1 MSRLKKSNRIWGLGP
16 TGLGVRRYDEQV
28 PEDSL
33 NSALAAGLAKIGDR
47 WSLLV
52 INALLDGPRRFNE
65 LVDEVRG
72 IAPNVL
78 SARLRRLEDDGI
90 VVVRPY
96 SQRPPRSD
104 YQLSAS
110 GKELAGALQLLARWG
125 SEQAGAG
132 DIRHSACGTP
142 LDVRWFCPTCA
153 RMVEEPEDTGVR
165 LL

>member
-1 MSRLKKSNRIWGLGP
+1 MSAAEKSSRTLGP
-16 TGLGVRRYDEQV
+16 NSTPLGDRRYDEGV

-33 NSALAAGLAKIGDR
+33 NAALAAALAKIGDR

-52 INALLDGPRRFNE
+52 INSLLAGPRRFNE
-65 LVDEVRG
+65 LVEEVGG

-78 SARLRRLEDDGI
+78 SARLRHLEDDGI
-90 VVVRPY
+90 VIVRPY
-96 SQRPPRSD
+96 SHRPPRSD

-125 SEQAGAG
+125 SEQTGAG
-132 DIRHSACGTP
+132 DIRHEACGTP

-153 RMVEEPEDTGVR
+153 RIVHEPEDAGLR

>member
-1 MSRLKKSNRIWGLGP
+1 MPPLEKSSRTSGPESTPLGD
-16 TGLGVRRYDEQV
+16 RRYDEGV

-33 NSALAAGLAKIGDR
+33 NAALAAALAKIGDR

-52 INALLDGPRRFNE
+52 INALLAGPRRFNE
-65 LVDEVRG
+65 LVEEVGG

-78 SARLRRLEDDGI
+78 SARLRHLEDDGI
-90 VVVRPY
+90 VIVRPY

-125 SEQAGAG
+125 SEQMGAG
-132 DIRHSACGTP
+132 DIRHEACGTP

-153 RMVEEPEDTGVR
+153 RIVHEPEDTGMR

>member
-1 MSRLKKSNRIWGLGP
+1 MSLEKKSSQS
-16 TGLGVRRYDEQV
+16 LGVASAAVGDHRYDEGV

-33 NSALAAGLAKIGDR
+33 NSALAAALAKIGDR

-52 INALLDGPRRFNE
+52 ISALLGGPRRFNE
-65 LVDEVRG
+65 IVEEVRG

-78 SARLRRLEDDGI
+78 SARLRHLEDDGI
-90 VVVRPY
+90 VIVRPY
-96 SQRPPRSD
+96 SRRPPRSD

-125 SEQAGAG
+125 SEQPGAG
-132 DIRHSACGTP
+132 DIRHRACGTP

-153 RMVEEPEDTGVR
+153 RIVEDPEDAGLR

>member
-1 MSRLKKSNRIWGLGP
+1 MSPGKKSSRPWSLEPAAPGDH
-16 TGLGVRRYDEQV
+16 RYDEGV

-33 NSALAAGLAKIGDR
+33 NSALAAALAKIGDR

-78 SARLRRLEDDGI
+78 SARLRHLEDDGI

-153 RMVEEPEDTGVR
+153 RIVEEPEDTGVR

>member
-1 MSRLKKSNRIWGLGP
+1 MSLERKSSRTLVVEPAAMGDRG
-16 TGLGVRRYDEQV
+16 YDEGV

-33 NSALAAGLAKIGDR
+33 NSALAAALAKIGDR

-65 LVDEVRG
+65 LADEVRG

-78 SARLRRLEDDGI
+78 SARLRHLEDDGI
-90 VVVRPY
+90 VIVRPY
-96 SQRPPRSD
+96 SRRPPRSD

-125 SEQAGAG
+125 SEQPGAG
-132 DIRHSACGTP
+132 DIRHQACGTP

-153 RMVEEPEDTGVR
+153 RIVEDPEDAGLR

>member
-1 MSRLKKSNRIWGLGP
+1 MPPVEKSSPPSDPESTPLGD
-16 TGLGVRRYDEQV
+16 RRYDEGV

-33 NSALAAGLAKIGDR
+33 NSALAAALAKIGDR

-52 INALLDGPRRFNE
+52 INALLAGPRRFNE
-65 LVDEVRG
+65 LVEEVGG

-78 SARLRRLEDDGI
+78 SARLRHLEDDGI
-90 VVVRPY
+90 VIVRPY

-125 SEQAGAG
+125 SEQMGAG
-132 DIRHSACGTP
+132 DIRHEACGTP

-153 RMVEEPEDTGVR
+153 RIVHEPEDTGMR

>member
-1 MSRLKKSNRIWGLGP
+1 MPPGEKSSRTSAPESTPLGD
-16 TGLGVRRYDEQV
+16 RRYDEGV

-33 NSALAAGLAKIGDR
+33 NAALAAALAKIGDR

-52 INALLDGPRRFNE
+52 INALLAGPRRFNE
-65 LVDEVRG
+65 LVEEVGG

-78 SARLRRLEDDGI
+78 SARLRHLEDDGI
-90 VVVRPY
+90 VIVRPY

-125 SEQAGAG
+125 SEQMGAG
-132 DIRHSACGTP
+132 DIRHEACGTP

-153 RMVEEPEDTGVR
+153 RIVHEPEDTGMR

>member
-1 MSRLKKSNRIWGLGP
+1 MSLERKSSRTLVVESTPMGDRG
-16 TGLGVRRYDEQV
+16 YDEGV

-33 NSALAAGLAKIGDR
+33 NSALAAALAKIGDR

-78 SARLRRLEDDGI
+78 SARLRHLEDDGI
-90 VVVRPY
+90 VIVRPY
-96 SQRPPRSD
+96 SRRPPRSD

-125 SEQAGAG
+125 SEQPGAG
-132 DIRHSACGTP
+132 DIRHQACGTP

-153 RMVEEPEDTGVR
+153 RIVEDPEDAGLR

>member
-1 MSRLKKSNRIWGLGP
+1 MSLERKSSR
-16 TGLGVRRYDEQV
+16 TVGVESAAAGHRRYDEWV

-33 NSALAAGLAKIGDR
+33 NSALAAALAKIGDR

-78 SARLRRLEDDGI
+78 SARLRHLEDDGI
-90 VVVRPY
+90 VIVRPY
-96 SQRPPRSD
+96 SRRPPRSD

-125 SEQAGAG
+125 SEQPGAG
-132 DIRHSACGTP
+132 DIRHQACGTP

-153 RMVEEPEDTGVR
+153 RIVEDPEDAGLR

>member
-1 MSRLKKSNRIWGLGP
+1 MSPRRKSSRAFETTP
-16 TGLGVRRYDEQV
+16 FRERRYDEEV

-33 NSALAAGLAKIGDR
+33 NSALAAALAKIGDR

-52 INALLDGPRRFNE
+52 IHALLDGPRRFNE
-65 LVDEVRG
+65 LAEEVRG

-78 SARLRRLEDDGI
+78 SARLRHLEDDGI
-90 VVVRPY
+90 VIARPY
-96 SQRPPRSD
+96 SRRPPRSE

-125 SEQAGAG
+125 SEQPGVG
-132 DIRHSACGTP
+132 EIRHEACGTP

-153 RMVEEPEDTGVR
+153 RIVEEPEDTGLR

>member
-1 MSRLKKSNRIWGLGP
+1 M
-16 TGLGVRRYDEQV
+16 
-28 PEDSL
+28 PEESL
-33 NSALAAGLAKIGDR
+33 SSALAAALAKVGDR

-52 INALLDGPRRFNE
+52 INALMDGPRRFNE
-65 LVDEVRG
+65 LTEEVRG

-78 SARLRRLEDDGI
+78 STRLRHLEDDGI
-90 VVVRPY
+90 VIVRPY

-132 DIRHSACGTP
+132 DIRHEACGTP

-153 RMVEEPEDTGVR
+153 RVVEGPEERTTLPR
-165 LL
+165 AEWW